1 VVEVDPNC
9 LDMPQ
14 FAKVSLS
21 RRPARRIALARGAL
35 AALVVLAL
43 SACQQAAGPVVFG
56 AAGKWDTGYGAMSK
70 RGSELAVT
78 EINAAGGIG
87 GDSLVLRLLDDQAN
101 GAVAAAV
108 ADSLV
113 NDPRVL
119 AVVGH
124 LASGAMVAAAP
135 VYDAG
140 QLPAVAT
147 TATSPDLTGISP
159 WVFRVVPSD
168 SASAMALAAFAT
180 TLGRQRAAV
189 LYENDAY
196 GRGLADAFRRAYRG
210 RIVSMDPIA
219 PDRADFEPF
228 LAWFKQQ
235 NVDLVFVAG
244 TEGTGI
250 PFVKQARAAGL
261 TADLLGADGWA
272 PVTQDPAAEGIYV
285 GVPFAASDPRPA
297 AKQFV
302 SAFKTRYGMAPDN
315 NAALA
320 YDAVKLVARAVSEA
334 GRDRSKIRAWLAS
347 GQSVEGATGTIRL
360 GANGDPDG
368 KGIRIT
374 RATNGA
380 LELVARR

>member
-1 VVEVDPNC
+1 MSFP
-9 LDMPQ
+9 
-14 FAKVSLS
+14 VSALMTS
-21 RRPARRIALARGAL
+21 GRRSPATARADRHHTRTIFGVALLAGA
-35 AALVVLAL
+35 V
-43 SACQQAAGPVVFG
+43 ACSGVSGPVVLG

-70 RGSELAVT
+70 RGSELAVA
-78 EINAAGGIG
+78 ELNAAGGIN
-87 GDSLVLRLLDDQAN
+87 GDSVVLRQLDDQAN

-113 NDPRVL
+113 QDPRVV

-140 QLPAVAT
+140 RLPAVAT

-180 TLGRQRAAV
+180 TLGRQRAAI

-210 RIVSMDPIA
+210 RIVSADPVA
-219 PDRADFEPF
+219 PDRTDFEPY

-235 NVDLVFVAG
+235 NVDLVFMAG

-261 TADLLGADGWA
+261 SADLLGSDGWV
-272 PVTQDPAAEGIYV
+272 PVSRESEATGIYV

-297 AKQFV
+297 ARQFV
-302 SAFKTRYGMAPDN
+302 TAFKARYGMEPDN

-320 YDAVKLVARAVSEA
+320 YDAVKLVARAVSEV
-334 GRDRSKIRAWLAS
+334 GRDRTKIREWLAS
-347 GQSVEGATGTIRL
+347 GAAVEGATGTLKL
-360 GANGDPDG
+360 GATGDPDG
-368 KGIRIT
+368 KGIRMT
-374 RATNGA
+374 RAVNGS
-380 LELVARR
+380 LELVSRK